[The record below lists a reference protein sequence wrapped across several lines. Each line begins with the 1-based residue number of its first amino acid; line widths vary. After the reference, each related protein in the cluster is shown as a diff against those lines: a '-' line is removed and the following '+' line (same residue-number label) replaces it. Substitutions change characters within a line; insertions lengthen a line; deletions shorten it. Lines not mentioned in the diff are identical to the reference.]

1 MRYFSGSTK
10 GVNAYGLNLL
20 SVHLQNIFFAKTMDN
35 FIWTIV
41 QLRYMHLPIYLLE
54 YITI

>member
-1 MRYFSGSTK
+1 MLMVYSLRPMKSAILDICKT
-10 GVNAYGLNLL
+10 
-20 SVHLQNIFFAKTMDN
+20 FFFVVKTMDS

-54 YITI
+54 YVTI